1 MAKLQGYHRP
11 KSVQEAVA
19 LLTRPQLETAVLAGG
34 TYLTAQLTGD
44 IDEVVD
50 LQEAGLGHIHLEGRR
65 ARIGAMARL
74 AEIAGQPELGDLL
87 PAAAQRELPNT
98 LRNAA
103 TIGGIIAG
111 RDWESELLTTL
122 LVVDAIVSLAGP
134 SGERE
139 QPLMDYLQ
147 QPHPAATL
155 ITAVTISADGHGAAA
170 RTGRTPADKPIVCA
184 VARVGH
190 SGMLHLA
197 LSGVAATPVRVA
209 ADAVALLVP
218 PDDFRGSS
226 EYRLHLAQ
234 VLSARVIA
242 QVSRS

>member
-11 KSVQEAVA
+11 QSVPEAVA
-19 LLTRPQLETAVLAGG
+19 LLARPQRITAVLAGG
-34 TYLTAQLTGD
+34 THLTAQLTGD
-44 IDEVVD
+44 IDDVVD
-50 LQEAGLGHIHLEGRR
+50 LQDTGLDRIELAGRR
-65 ARIGAMARL
+65 ARIGAMVRL

-103 TIGGIIAG
+103 TIGGVIAG
-111 RDWESELLTTL
+111 RDGESELLATL

-134 SGERE
+134 SGEHE
-139 QPLMDYLQ
+139 QPLMEYLQ

-155 ITAVTISADGHGAAA
+155 ITAVTISVDGHGAAV
-170 RTGRTPADKPIVCA
+170 RTGRTPADKPIVSA

-209 ADAVALLVP
+209 ADAVALLAP
-218 PDDFRGSS
+218 PGDFRGSS
-226 EYRLHLAQ
+226 SYRLHLAQ
-234 VLSARVIA
+234 VLSARAIA